1 MQAPVATSPANFKS
15 PEVRLSTPADTL
27 KKRKES
33 SKPGHVGLSN
43 ATKAVPVRKVLRGRV
58 ASREEAS
65 KGRATVQQ
73 SKSKPPRRPNNDDL
87 PLNAEIE
94 TEHLPT
100 NFSQEPEFVAGEESI
115 EPSEPVV
122 QKEPAMARRQ
132 RMQARS
138 MH

>member
-1 MQAPVATSPANFKS
+1 MQAPVAISPANFKS

-73 SKSKPPRRPNNDDL
+73 RARIAEKTVWIMGGVVSGRVDD
-87 PLNAEIE
+87 
-94 TEHLPT
+94 
-100 NFSQEPEFVAGEESI
+100 
-115 EPSEPVV
+115 
-122 QKEPAMARRQ
+122 PA
-132 RMQARS
+132 S
-138 MH
+138 